1 MARYEKTLNAFR
13 NPKTLLTGTRAMSAW
28 LINFLAAAASQA
40 RLEKRGAFN
49 RR

>member
-13 NPKTLLTGTRAMSAW
+13 NPKTLLTGTRAMSARHDQ
-28 LINFLAAAASQA
+28 LLAAAASQA
-40 RLEKRGAFN
+40 RLEKREAFN